1 MKEPKKDEYSPDHPS
16 SSRADAPINHT
27 PAGSPPESTL
37 ESPLDSPSESSLVSS
52 SIQSERDPDIQPDLL
67 AQGSDSAPVPNGSA
81 TAEIKPNRDLPRFT
95 VIEYDENHFFET
107 ETNEVEDFLIFR
119 DRPYMTW
126 INVDGPR
133 QVYSLEKLG
142 ACYGLHPLVLEDIL
156 TDQRPKVEDYED
168 YIFIVL
174 KMLYYEEE
182 GDEMMGDFSIDMD
195 QVSIIVGNKFII
207 SFKEKDVDVFRP
219 LRERLRTSKGRI
231 RKQGADYLA
240 YSMIDSI
247 VDHYFVI
254 MEKLGDRFEELE
266 DSVVSNPEPGILP
279 AIYNLKRDMLFLRK
293 SVWPLREAI
302 SRMQRMDS
310 HLISETTRIYLRDVY
325 DHTIQVIEN
334 IETFRDMSAS
344 LLETYLSSL
353 SNKLNEVIKLLTIIS
368 TIFIPLTFLAGLYGM
383 NFTHM
388 PELVHPYGY
397 PAVLMLML
405 LVVVVMLA
413 YFHRKKWI

>member
-1 MKEPKKDEYSPDHPS
+1 MQGPKRDEYSPDRSS
-16 SSRADAPINHT
+16 SSRTDAPINPLPT
-27 PAGSPPESTL
+27 GSPPESSP
-37 ESPLDSPSESSLVSS
+37 ESPYVSS
-52 SIQSERDPDIQPDLL
+52 SIQSEREPDIQPDIP
-67 AQGSDSAPVPNGSA
+67 ASESDSDPVPNESA
-81 TAEIKPNRDLPRFT
+81 TSELQPNRELPRFT

-107 ETNEVEDFLIFR
+107 ETNEVEDCLIFR

-126 INVDGPR
+126 INVDCPR

-182 GDEMMGDFSIDMD
+182 GDDVMGDFSIDMD
-195 QVSIIVGNKFII
+195 QVSIIVGNNFII

-231 RKQGADYLA
+231 RKQGADYMA

-266 DSVVSNPEPGILP
+266 DAVVSNPEPGILP

-388 PELVHPYGY
+388 PELQHPWGY
-397 PAVLMLML
+397 PAVLVLML
-405 LVVVVMLA
+405 LVVGVMLA
-413 YFHRKKWI
+413 YFYRKKWI

>member
-1 MKEPKKDEYSPDHPS
+1 LQGAEKERYSLDRPDRPS
-16 SSRADAPINHT
+16 SCADAPVK
-27 PAGSPPESTL
+27 PSPPGSSSEL
-37 ESPLDSPSESSLVSS
+37 PSESLSASP
-52 SIQSERDPDIQPDLL
+52 SIQSEKDPDIL
-67 AQGSDSAPVPNGSA
+67 ASASVSFPNGSPISP
-81 TAEIKPNRDLPRFT
+81 EVQQNRELPRFT
-95 VIEYDENHFFET
+95 VIEYDENHFLET
-107 ETNEVEDFLIFR
+107 ETNDVENCLMFR

-126 INVDGPR
+126 INVDCPR
-133 QVYSLEKLG
+133 QIYSLEKLG

-168 YIFIVL
+168 YIFIVI
-174 KMLYYEEE
+174 KMLYYKEAEDD
-182 GDEMMGDFSIDMD
+182 DEIGDFNIDMD
-195 QVSIIVGNKFII
+195 QVSIIFGNNFII

-219 LRERLRTSKGRI
+219 LKERLRTARGRI

-368 TIFIPLTFLAGLYGM
+368 TIFIPLTFLSGLYGM
-383 NFTHM
+383 NFTYM
-388 PELVHPYGY
+388 PELQHPYGY
-397 PAVLMLML
+397 PAVLVLML
-405 LVVVVMLA
+405 LVVAVMLT
-413 YFHRKKWI
+413 YFYRKKWI